1 MALSG
6 RGGLGGLGGG
16 LGGGFWH
23 QQRSL
28 GYLRAGAP
36 NVRRTLLRV
45 WRCLRPYRGQLALGT
60 AVMLLGVG
68 LGLVPPLLIRTL
80 IDVALP
86 RHDLRLA
93 LLLGSGL
100 FLLPLGSAVLGLGQN
115 YLSIVVAQGLIA

>member
-6 RGGLGGLGGG
+6 RGGLGSLGGGMGGG

-60 AVMLLGVG
+60 AVMLAGVG
-68 LGLVPPLLIRTL
+68 LGLVPPLLIRAL

-86 RHDLRLA
+86 RREPIHPNLE
-93 LLLGSGL
+93 S
-100 FLLPLGSAVLGLGQN
+100 P
-115 YLSIVVAQGLIA
+115 